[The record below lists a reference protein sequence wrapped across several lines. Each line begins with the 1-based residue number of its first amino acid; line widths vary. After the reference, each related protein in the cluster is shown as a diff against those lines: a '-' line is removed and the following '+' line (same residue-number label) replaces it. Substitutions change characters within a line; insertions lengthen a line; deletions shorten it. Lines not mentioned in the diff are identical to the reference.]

1 MVNHLDTFFENLLVI
16 ELASVL
22 AGPYTGRFFREH
34 GARVVKI
41 ENPNQG
47 GDVTRTWRNKNESTA
62 GLSAYYASVNQGKE
76 VIFLDLKS
84 PSDREKLL
92 ELLIHAD
99 VLITNFR
106 YGEDVKF
113 ELQLEALRIKFPKL
127 IIGQIDGFASDDP
140 RAAYDMVLQAETG
153 YLSMSGTLENPA
165 KMPVALIDV
174 LAGQQLK
181 TGILMALLQKS
192 KTRVG
197 CIVRVSLKEA
207 AISALMNQ
215 ASNYLMSHFI
225 PTAMGTLHPN
235 IAPYGEYFI
244 CSDGGRLV
252 LAIGNNKQFEALLE
266 VLGLPE
272 IGLDP
277 KFSENPDR
285 VKNRNELA
293 NKLQVACSKF
303 TLDALMKH
311 LVSSGVPTGSIKNLD
326 EVLNDPSIAWL
337 IEETLTEE
345 NQLLRTLKTSPIR
358 FE

>member
-1 MVNHLDTFFENLLVI
+1 MDLLFENLLVV

-34 GARVVKI
+34 GARVIKI

-47 GDVTRTWRNKNESTA
+47 GDVTRTWRNSKESND
-62 GLSAYYASVNQGKE
+62 GISAYYASVNQGKE
-76 VIFLDLKS
+76 VIFLDLKAN
-84 PSDREKLL
+84 SDKGKFI
-92 ELLIHAD
+92 ELLSRAD

-106 YGEDVKF
+106 HGEDLKF
-113 ELQLEALRIKFPKL
+113 GLQLDTLKHQFPKL
-127 IIGQIDGFASDDP
+127 IIGQIDGFSSDDP

-153 YLSMSGTLENPA
+153 YLSMSGSEGHPA
-165 KMPVALIDV
+165 KIPVALIDV

-181 TGILMALLQKS
+181 TGILMAMLQKS
-192 KTRVG
+192 TTQLG

-215 ASNYLMSHFI
+215 ASNYMMSGFI

-244 CSDGGRLV
+244 CSDGKQLV

-266 VLGLPE
+266 VLDLIHIIE
-272 IGLDP
+272 DP
-277 KFSENPDR
+277 RFSNNPSR
-285 VKNRNELA
+285 VIHRKELA
-293 NKLQVACSKF
+293 LILQAACSKF
-303 TLDALMKH
+303 TLDDLMKR
-311 LVSSGVPTGSIKNLD
+311 LVKSGVPAGSIKQLD
-326 EVLNDPSIAWL
+326 EVLNDPSISWL
-337 IEETLTEE
+337 IEESFSETG
-345 NQLLRTLKTSPIR
+345 QILRSIKTSPIR

>member
-1 MVNHLDTFFENLLVI
+1 MDLLFENLLVV

-22 AGPYTGRFFREH
+22 AGPYAGRFFKEH
-34 GARVVKI
+34 GARVIKV

-47 GDVTRTWRNKNESTA
+47 GDVTRTWRNSKESND
-62 GLSAYYASVNQGKE
+62 GISAYYASVNQGKE

-84 PSDREKLL
+84 TSDKENLL
-92 ELLIHAD
+92 ELLSRAD

-106 YGEDVKF
+106 QGEDLKF
-113 ELQLEALRIKFPKL
+113 GLQLDVLKRLFPQL

-153 YLSMSGTLENPA
+153 YLSMSGSEGHPA

-174 LAGQQLK
+174 MAGQQLK

-192 KTRVG
+192 KTQTG

-215 ASNYLMSHFI
+215 ASNYLMSGFV

-244 CSDGGRLV
+244 CSDGKQLV

-266 VLGLPE
+266 VLELSK
-272 IGLDP
+272 IYTDP
-277 KFSENPDR
+277 RFSNNPSR
-285 VKNRNELA
+285 VKHRRELA
-293 NKLQVACSKF
+293 EILQSECRKF
-303 TLDALMKH
+303 TLEELMKR
-311 LVSSGVPTGSIKNLD
+311 LIKSGVPAGSIKQLD
-326 EVLNDPSIAWL
+326 EVLDDPSIEWL
-337 IEETLTEE
+337 IEENRTETGQTL
-345 NQLLRTLKTSPIR
+345 RSVKTSPIR

>member
-1 MVNHLDTFFENLLVI
+1 MNHFDTFFEDLLVV

-34 GARVVKI
+34 GARVIKV

-47 GDVTRTWRNKNESTA
+47 GDVTRTWRNSNESND
-62 GLSAYYASVNQGKE
+62 GISAYYASVNQGKE
-76 VIFLDLKS
+76 VVFLDLKL
-84 PSDREKLL
+84 PSDKEKFL
-92 ELLIHAD
+92 ELLSRAD
-99 VLITNFR
+99 VLITNFK
-106 YGEDVKF
+106 YGEDIKF
-113 ELQLEALRIKFPKL
+113 GLQLEAIKSQFPKL

-153 YLSMSGTLENPA
+153 YLSMSGTRENPA
-165 KMPVALIDV
+165 KMPVALIDI

-181 TGILMALLQKS
+181 AGILMALLQKS
-192 KTRVG
+192 KTKVG

-215 ASNYLMSHFI
+215 ASNFLMSKFI
-225 PTAMGTLHPN
+225 PSAMGTLHPN

-244 CSDGGRLV
+244 GSDGGRLV

-266 VLGLPE
+266 VLGLPD

-285 VKNRNELA
+285 VKNRKELA
-293 NKLQVACSKF
+293 NKLQEACSRF
-303 TLDALMKH
+303 TLDSLIKN
-311 LVSSGVPTGSIKNLD
+311 LISSGVPAGSIKNLD
-326 EVLNDPSIAWL
+326 DVLNDPSIAWL
-337 IEETLTEE
+337 IEEALTEE